1 MSMTV
6 WLDVRTGDQRECLES
21 DLSALFGRQEA
32 LDALADKLKVDGLT
46 NFFDDTDCRYNMG
59 EDDEFEE
66 SEDGWPVDAA
76 KWHDAKSVL
85 RTVEALHAHLL
96 ANPKAIAEEDG
107 WTQQS
112 IIEDMDIL
120 IPELKKAAKDG
131 KPVHLLIIM

>member
-6 WLDVRTGDQRECLES
+6 WLDVRSGDQHQCLET
-21 DLSALFGRQEA
+21 DLSALYGRQEA

-59 EDDEFEE
+59 EDDEFED
-66 SEDGWPVDAA
+66 SDDGWPVDAA

-85 RTVEALHAHLL
+85 RTVEALHAHLT
-96 ANPKAIAEEDG
+96 AIPNTIAEDDG
-107 WTQQS
+107 WAQQS
-112 IIEDMDIL
+112 ILEDMDIL
-120 IPELKKAAKDG
+120 ISELKKAAKDG